1 MKVTSLAIFDVLV
14 IEPQVFEDERGLFY
28 ESFNLAHFERA
39 IRNSVCFVQ
48 DNHSRSVKNVLR
60 GLHYRVQQPE
70 SKLVRVTRGEIFDV
84 AVDLRK
90 GSDTFGRW
98 VGEILSD
105 ENRRQLW
112 IPEGF
117 AHGYVVLSDIA
128 EVLYKTTKYYA
139 PEHEKCMMWNDA
151 TLGIGWP
158 IDVDP
163 ILSEKDKT
171 GTSFLNSVI
180 FQ

>member
-1 MKVTSLAIFDVLV
+1 MKVTSLAISDILV
-14 IEPQVFEDERGLFY
+14 IEPQVFEDERGFFY
-28 ESFNLAHFERA
+28 ESFNLADFEHA
-39 IRNSVCFVQ
+39 VRNSVRFVQ
-48 DNHSRSVKNVLR
+48 DNHSRSIKNVLR
-60 GLHYRVQQPE
+60 GLHYQVQSPE
-70 SKLVRVTRGEIFDV
+70 SKLVRVTHGEIFDV

-151 TLGIGWP
+151 TLGINWP
-158 IDVDP
+158 LDVDP

-171 GTSFLNSVI
+171 GTSFLNSVL